1 VTGPLAG
8 VRVLDFTW
16 VGAGSLTT
24 KLLADHGADVLKIES
39 SLHIDSLRLN
49 PPFAGGVRGPNR
61 SGYFAE
67 RNTNKRSVCL
77 NLREPRGRELARE
90 LAADCDIVA
99 NNFRPGVMERFGLG
113 YDDIRAIRPDVIYL
127 AMSMQGSDGPER
139 EYLGYGLTIGAL
151 VGLQHLT
158 GLPDR
163 YPVGTGTN
171 YPDHVPNPCHAAFAV
186 LAALRHRRRTGE
198 GQQIDIAQ
206 TEPTIATIGTTVLD
220 YTVNGVVREREGN
233 RHPTWS
239 PHGLYRC
246 AGEDRWIAIAVRSDD
261 EWRRLSSVLALDA
274 TSYPTAADRCAHA
287 DEVDQLVENGTR
299 DQDAA
304 DLTTRLQEA
313 GVAAGPVQNSADLL
327 DTDPQLAHR
336 GHWVAL
342 RHPEMGT
349 SRYGMPPFRLSET
362 PGVLRSA
369 APVLGADTREV
380 LAEVLGMADGELDE
394 LDAAGVLQ

>member
-1 VTGPLAG
+1 MSGPLAG

-24 KLLADHGADVLKIES
+24 KLLADHGADVLKVES
-39 SLHIDSLRLN
+39 SVHIDSLRLN

-77 NLREPRGRELARE
+77 NLREQGGRDLARR
-90 LAADCDIVA
+90 LAAHCDIVA

-113 YDDIRAIRPDVIYL
+113 YSDIRAIKPDVVYL
-127 AMSMQGSDGPER
+127 AMSMQGSAGPER

-158 GLPDR
+158 GLPER

-198 GQQIDIAQ
+198 GQYIDIAQ
-206 TEPTIATIGTTVLD
+206 TEPTIATFGTAVLD
-220 YTVNGVVREREGN
+220 YTINGVVAEREGN
-233 RHPTWS
+233 RHPS
-239 PHGLYRC
+239 YAPHGLYPC
-246 AGEDRWIAIAVRSDD
+246 AGEDNWVAIAVRTDA
-261 EWRRLSSVLALDA
+261 EWQRLGGVLGLAADQ
-274 TSYPTAADRCAHA
+274 YPTASDRLADVAA
-287 DEVDQLVENGTR
+287 LDDLVASRTCHE
-299 DQDAA
+299 DAA
-304 DLTTRLQEA
+304 ALAERLQAA
-313 GVAAGPVQNSADLL
+313 GVAAGPVQDSADLL

-336 GHWVAL
+336 GHWVYL
-342 RHPEMGT
+342 DHPEMGRT
-349 SRYGMPPFRLSET
+349 RYGMPPFRLPAT
-362 PGVLRSA
+362 PGELRTA
-369 APVLGADTREV
+369 APVLGAHTREV
-380 LAEVLGMADGELDE
+380 LTEVLGMGETELDT
-394 LDAAGVLQ
+394 LDAAGVLR